1 MSVNPKLLLYPS
13 PPIFLLVI
21 LSLFSMSVSVF
32 LLCQESI
39 IWHHFLDSTYR
50 WCWASL
56 IAQLVRNPPAMQ
68 ETPIGFLGQEDPL
81 GKGWATQS
89 STLGLPWWLSR

>member
-13 PPIFLLVI
+13 PPIFLLVTLKFVFYVCECI
-21 LSLFSMSVSVF
+21 PALSRVH
-32 LLCQESI
+32 
-39 IWHHFLDSTYR
+39 WHHFLDSTYR
-50 WCWASL
+50 WCWATL

-89 STLGLPWWLSR
+89 SILGLPWWLSR